1 MHLRFRKAAVVL
13 VLATVA
19 GQAMAASPAD
29 LAIADP
35 ALKGAKTLKVS
46 SPKIAPG
53 APIPEVYSSYGQGVS
68 PPLAWSKA
76 PYASRSFALIIE
88 DPDAPLPMPFIH
100 WMMWNIPLQTTH
112 VDQGSVPAGAEQGKL
127 MFVGKV
133 GYMGPKPPAGP
144 AHHYH
149 FEVFALDRSL
159 DLASGAERQAL
170 LDAMKGHVLA
180 SGEFVGTYSKP

>member
-68 PPLAWSKA
+68 PPLAWSKPQAA
-76 PYASRSFALIIE
+76 PPVHEIAVKMMLKR
-88 DPDAPLPMPFIH
+88 PLRC
-100 WMMWNIPLQTTH
+100 WK
-112 VDQGSVPAGAEQGKL
+112 AGC
-127 MFVGKV
+127 F
-133 GYMGPKPPAGP
+133 
-144 AHHYH
+144 
-149 FEVFALDRSL
+149 R
-159 DLASGAERQAL
+159 
-170 LDAMKGHVLA
+170 
-180 SGEFVGTYSKP
+180 